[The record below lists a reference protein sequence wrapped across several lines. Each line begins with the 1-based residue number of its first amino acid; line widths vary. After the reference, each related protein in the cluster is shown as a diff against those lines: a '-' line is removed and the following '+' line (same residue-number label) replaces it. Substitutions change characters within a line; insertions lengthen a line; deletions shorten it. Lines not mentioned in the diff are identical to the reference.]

1 MDIAQ
6 QRYYLLS
13 INTDAMFEKTLTL
26 FTSKINWIIQSGDS
40 PLKKAEKGIKLCNTT
55 LSQFQNAVEK
65 EDFESVEAEIDFFRN
80 IKPIPMSYLIYF
92 TEVRTCELSIPKTG
106 ARHQIRFFE
115 KEVKKIN
122 KFFSRNNDFV
132 NYMEQSHNYLD
143 HQFFTRNNLGNFP
156 FAPTINYYQYPEF
169 STSHDML
176 WSKIQAMYRF
186 IHYIREGLKRLQPGS
201 KYTYTKKQP
210 RLLLWSG
217 TKTAL
222 VELIYAIHANGDLN
236 HGAVELSRVASSFE
250 DFFNIKLDN
259 FYKTYS
265 EIRSRKG
272 SRSKYL
278 ESLIIRLEVK
288 MNQDDEK

>member
-1 MDIAQ
+1 MKIAQ
-6 QRYYLLS
+6 QRHFLLS
-13 INTDAMFEKTLTL
+13 PNTDAMFEESLTL
-26 FTSKINWIIQSGDS
+26 FTTKIDRIIRSGDS
-40 PLKKAEKGIKLCNTT
+40 SLKKAEKGIRLCNST
-55 LSQFQNAVEK
+55 LSKFQNNIEN
-65 EDFESVEAEIDFFRN
+65 EDFESAEAEIDFFRN

-92 TEVRTCELSIPKTG
+92 TEVRSCEINIPKTG
-106 ARHQIRFFE
+106 ERHKIRFLE

-122 KFFSRNNDFV
+122 KFFSQNNDFV

-143 HQFFTRNNLGNFP
+143 HQFFSRNNLDSFP

-176 WSKIQAMYRF
+176 WAKIQAMYRF
-186 IHYIREGLKRLQPGS
+186 IHYIREGLQALKPGNRNIYAERQP
-201 KYTYTKKQP
+201 K
-210 RLLLWSG
+210 LLLWSG
-217 TKTAL
+217 TKTSL

-236 HGAVELSRVASSFE
+236 NGAVELSRVTSAFE

-265 EIRSRKG
+265 EIKSRKG

-278 ESLIIRLEVK
+278 DDLKICLEAK
-288 MNQDDEK
+288 MNRDDEK

>member
-1 MDIAQ
+1 
-6 QRYYLLS
+6 
-13 INTDAMFEKTLTL
+13 MFEETLTQ
-26 FTSKINWIIQSGDS
+26 FTTKINQIIQSADS
-40 PLKKAEKGIKLCNTT
+40 SLKKADTGIRLCNNT
-55 LSQFQNAVEK
+55 LSQFHNRIEK
-65 EDFESVEAEIDFFRN
+65 EDLESAEAEIDFFRN

-92 TEVRTCELSIPKTG
+92 TEVRSCEINIPKTG
-106 ARHQIRFFE
+106 TRHKIRFLE

-122 KFFSRNNDFV
+122 KFFSQNNDFV

-143 HQFFTRNNLGNFP
+143 HQFFTRNNLDNFP

-176 WSKIQAMYRF
+176 WAKVQSMYRF
-186 IHYIREGLKRLQPGS
+186 IHYIREGLQRLQRGN
-201 KYTYTKKQP
+201 KNIYAERQP
-210 RLLLWSG
+210 KLLLWSG
-217 TKTAL
+217 TKTSL

-236 HGAVELSRVASSFE
+236 NGAVELRRVTSAFE

-265 EIRSRKG
+265 EMKSRKG

-278 ESLIIRLEVK
+278 DDLRTHLEAK
-288 MNQDDEK
+288 MTRDDEK